1 MPPIPEFILRKLYV
15 KDSLKIEP
23 DGFSFA
29 LMNSYAPAKV
39 TAFELRVDGPGC
51 TRSKLCAS
59 RRKGSLKSWPAG

>member
-1 MPPIPEFILRKLYV
+1 MPAIPEFILRKLYV

-39 TAFELRVDGPGC
+39 TAFELRVDGQVAPAEFCEHPGA
-51 TRSKLCAS
+51 RA
-59 RRKGSLKSWPAG
+59 A